1 MKPFV
6 RITSIFT
13 LASVCAW
20 VLGELLSDRWSWSQ
34 WIAWIPTLVLL
45 LIVVFAIAITTL
57 SKAWFQAKV
66 FVVIACS
73 LAIWFTTI
81 ENRLFTT
88 TVKKGDLRI
97 VSWTMSHSK
106 EGNSLESAQELVRLD
121 GDLTLL
127 SHGWY
132 VRGEPI
138 IKEWLGAGGR
148 KFVNGPFTLLTK
160 QKMLNVQTLVA
171 SDGVLISMFEI
182 DTTPALGRPII
193 LWAVD
198 LPSSFRDS
206 KMTIAKRARRLIDT
220 QNAPPPDIVIGD
232 FNMTRNSSSIKTLFP
247 KLNDASNEG
256 GLGWLASYPMWLPL
270 YHIDHVLL
278 SDSLTAQS
286 YRLINP
292 RIGRHR
298 VQITELTSAD

>member
-1 MKPFV
+1 MSKNEGRVFSCFLSALSSPLFLSWFPSSSLRLPENGV
-6 RITSIFT
+6 RI
-13 LASVCAW
+13 
-20 VLGELLSDRWSWSQ
+20 
-34 WIAWIPTLVLL
+34 
-45 LIVVFAIAITTL
+45 
-57 SKAWFQAKV
+57 
-66 FVVIACS
+66 
-73 LAIWFTTI
+73 
-81 ENRLFTT
+81 
-88 TVKKGDLRI
+88 
-97 VSWTMSHSK
+97 SHSK

-206 KMTIAKRARRLIDT
+206 KMTIAKRARILIDT
-220 QNAPPPDIVIGD
+220 QSAPPPDIVIGD
-232 FNMTRNSSSIKTLFP
+232 FNMTRNMETMSYLNFPQGDQTRAFFRSIRKYFENVSVEKIP
-247 KLNDASNEG
+247 KNQK
-256 GLGWLASYPMWLPL
+256 
-270 YHIDHVLL
+270 
-278 SDSLTAQS
+278 SL
-286 YRLINP
+286 
-292 RIGRHR
+292 
-298 VQITELTSAD
+298 